1 MKKKSSFL
9 IVLLSGILAASYISC
24 KKTELVTT
32 TTTDVNIY
40 GYLAQN
46 PDKFSELVKII
57 DKTGYSDFLNAY
69 GAYTLFAPDNAA
81 IKAYLQQ
88 TGKPSVDAFSV
99 EELKN
104 LIRLHLVQD
113 TLNTNSFKDGKLPQV
128 TMLGQYLLTG
138 VTNKDGVSSYIVN
151 RQALVI
157 EPNIHTAN
165 GNIHVIDNVLKAAT
179 KTVAQTVKDNP
190 AFSIFAEALDSTGFY
205 DLLNIVNN
213 PDTTRR
219 FLTVIAETNKA
230 LQDSGIS
237 SYSQLKAKYSQ
248 TGDPKRSDDSLNL
261 YVAYHIFT
269 EARYIAD
276 IVTSASIPTLAPL
289 EVITPK
295 LDGET
300 VLLND
305 VTFNGIHEPGVV
317 LDRALSDITAS
328 NGVVHLAN
336 AHFAVKIRVPI
347 RVDFD
352 VADQPELRKL
362 TSIFRKATSVTA
374 IAGTG
379 AGYSIARGFL
389 ADVTWGA
396 NTSTTSTI
404 SYNCMPATNTRYFAW
419 WSDYIR
425 IPMGNTSRNKWIEF
439 RTPLLVKGK
448 YKVWICYYRGRNST
462 NNPTPLSNR
471 VSFDGE
477 PLQRTFGFDEQ
488 KPIGTPGELEAL
500 GWKQYTEVP
509 QTNTGEDRNNV
520 GRLVGTVDVK
530 STDRHVIRIEFLLS
544 HSGQEQNFLDM
555 IQFIPVNDDQR
566 KPIFGRDGSI
576 IP

>member
-190 AFSIFAEALDSTGFY
+190 AFSIFAAALDSTGFY